1 MARKGIGGHHSA
13 SAATV
18 EWLTPPEVLA
28 ALGAFDL
35 DPCAPI
41 EQPWPT
47 AARRFTVLD
56 DGLAQAWDGRVWLNP
71 PYENG
76 EIERWLGRMV
86 EHNRGTALIFA
97 RTETEAFRNGVWRAA
112 SAILFMH
119 GRIHFHV
126 GEAFSVV
133 RTRQTFAAGD
143 RAKGNAGA
151 PTVLVAYGADDAD
164 VLAECGIAGQFVPL
178 LIGRSV
184 VVAGLPAPTWR
195 EIVEMA
201 LADAEGPVPVAAI
214 WRAVRSHPRA
224 RASRHAREKV
234 RQTLQR
240 HAERVGP
247 DRWQRKESA

>member
-1 MARKGIGGHHSA
+1 MARRGIGGHHSA

-28 ALGAFDL
+28 ALGEFDL

-47 AARRFTVLD
+47 AARRHTILD
-56 DGLAQAWDGRVWLNP
+56 DGLAQPWSGRVWLNP

-86 EHNRGTALIFA
+86 EHGRGTALIFA
-97 RTETEAFRNGVWRAA
+97 RTETEAFHRGVWAAA
-112 SAILFMH
+112 SAVLFMR
-119 GRIHFHV
+119 GRVHFHV

-133 RTRQTFAAGD
+133 RTRQTFEAGA

-164 VLAECGIAGQFVPL
+164 VLAECGIDGQFVPL
-178 LIGRSV
+178 MIGRSILIAMRV
-184 VVAGLPAPTWR
+184 ETWR
-195 EIVEMA
+195 EIVEAA
-201 LADAEGPVPVAAI
+201 LVGHDGPVRVADV
-214 WRAVRSHPRA
+214 WRAVSSHPRA
-224 RASRHAREKV
+224 RRSRHAREKV

-247 DRWQRKESA
+247 DRWRRKETA